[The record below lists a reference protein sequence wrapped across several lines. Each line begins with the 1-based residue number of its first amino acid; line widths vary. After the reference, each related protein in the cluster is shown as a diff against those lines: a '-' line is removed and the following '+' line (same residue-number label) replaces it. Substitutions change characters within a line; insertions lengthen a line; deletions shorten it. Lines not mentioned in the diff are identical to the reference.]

1 MNLLKVTVPPSRNC
15 SLKYTVASIVTAIDA
30 KTARMATASFMLAA
44 SFHRGQGGENSR
56 FEVKRANKAWRKCN
70 LSILTAA
77 SPAQM
82 AAAHW
87 TSIPPIK

>member
-1 MNLLKVTVPPSRNC
+1 MNWLKVTVPPSRNC

-30 KTARMATASFMLAA
+30 KTARTATASFMLAA
-44 SFHRGQGGENSR
+44 SSHRGQGGENSR
-56 FEVKRANKAWRKCN
+56 FEVKRDNKAWRKCN
-70 LSILTAA
+70 LSILTA

-87 TSIPPIK
+87 TSVPPIK